1 MKILEDN
8 WKKIYEEYLYI
19 ADHKFEISK
28 SNSGNALYP
37 DLVEGNY
44 YNIGLYMDPALD
56 KYLSE
61 EMKSKVDQALF
72 LGDSCPFTKNLIKTA
87 IPNHGVAAFATLAP
101 GSSLNRHRHEE
112 SANRI
117 HLGLKVPKGDLGLMV
132 KIDEIDVKKY
142 YWEEGKTFT
151 FNTGLYHQVWNNTNE
166 ERVILM
172 VDI

>member
-8 WKKIYEEYLYI
+8 WKKIYEEYLNI
-19 ADHKFEISK
+19 ADRKFEITK
-28 SNSGNALYP
+28 NNLGNFLYP
-37 DLVEGNY
+37 NLVEGKY
-44 YNIGLYMDPALD
+44 YNVGLYMDNALN
-56 KYLSE
+56 KYLP
-61 EMKSKVDQALF
+61 KVLKDKLDGVME
-72 LGDSCPFTKNLIKTA
+72 LGNDCPFTKNLIETE
-87 IPNHGVAAFATLAP
+87 IPNHGLAAFATLGP

-112 SANRI
+112 SSNRI

-132 KIDEIDVKKY
+132 RIDEIDVKKC

-151 FNTGLYHQVWNNTNE
+151 FDTGRYHQAWNNTNE